1 MKQPPSS
8 TSDSATTLLP
18 PLVAARSGPPE
29 ALKDE
34 EAALRAQLFDVC
46 HIGLVLRAVLGVQVL
61 LSLGVALQA
70 RDAVQWLWQLASASF
85 VSMTAV
91 LAWLVLV
98 CAGKR
103 LLAQLSSFGQWLAL
117 AALGAA
123 SASLAWQLLN
133 VAEGEPGNGFRLL
146 AVALSGAT
154 VASSLWLWLRSRQ
167 RWQRPAAAMAQLVE
181 LQSRIRP
188 HFLFNT
194 LNSAIV
200 LVQLDPQRAEKVL
213 EDLSEL
219 FRVALSESGAAV
231 SLDEEIELARR
242 YLEIEQIRFGER
254 LRLRWRLD
262 PQAGAVRVPPLLLQP
277 LVENAV
283 RHGVEPNDDGGEIEV
298 LTRCRGSQVELRV
311 SNTVGQGAS
320 RPGHGLA
327 LDNVRERLLLM
338 HDVAAQFEVHAE
350 PRRYV
355 VKILLPLQS

>member
-1 MKQPPSS
+1 MKQPPPSS
-8 TSDSATTLLP
+8 LDPGTTLLP
-18 PLVAARSGPPE
+18 PVLPASAPAALRIEDAAR
-29 ALKDE
+29 
-34 EAALRAQLFDVC
+34 RAQLFDVC
-46 HIGLVLRAVLGVQVL
+46 HMGLALRAVLGVQLVL
-61 LSLGVALQA
+61 SAGIALQA
-70 RDAVQWLWQLASASF
+70 PDAEQWLLQLASASF

-98 CAGKR
+98 CAGKH
-103 LLAQLSSFGQWLAL
+103 LLARLGSAGQWLVL
-117 AALGAA
+117 AGLGALCA
-123 SASLAWQLLN
+123 TAAWRLLN
-133 VAEGEPGNGFRLL
+133 EASGESGSLFRFG
-146 AVALSGAT
+146 AVALTGAG
-154 VASSLWLWLRSRQ
+154 VASALWMWLHSRQ
-167 RWQRPAAAMAQLVE
+167 RWQRPAAALAQLVE

-213 EDLSEL
+213 EDLAEL
-219 FRVALSESGAAV
+219 FRVALSENGAAV
-231 SLDEEIELARR
+231 SLAEEIELARR

-254 LRLRWRLD
+254 LRVHWRLD
-262 PQAGAVRVPPLLLQP
+262 PEADGARVPPLLLQP

-298 LTRCRGSQVELRV
+298 LTRRRGGQVELRV
-311 SNTVGQGAS
+311 SNSVGPGPS

-338 HDVAAQFEVHAE
+338 HDVAAQFELHAE
-350 PRRYV
+350 PGRYV

>member
-8 TSDSATTLLP
+8 SSDTTTTLLP
-18 PLVAARSGPPE
+18 PLLATKPGPQDADEAARRS
-29 ALKDE
+29 
-34 EAALRAQLFDVC
+34 QLFDVC
-46 HIGLVLRAVLGVQVL
+46 HMGLVLRAVLGVQIL
-61 LSLGVALQA
+61 LSLGIALQA
-70 RDAVQWLWQLASASF
+70 QDPGQWLWQLASASF

-103 LLAQLSSFGQWLAL
+103 LLARLGSVGQWGAL
-117 AALGAA
+117 AALGALC
-123 SASLAWQLLN
+123 ASLAWLLLKS
-133 VAEGEPGNGFRLL
+133 AEGEPGSSFRLT
-146 AVALSGAT
+146 AVALSGAG

-231 SLDEEIELARR
+231 SLDDEIELARR

-254 LRLRWRLD
+254 LRVRWRLD
-262 PQAGAVRVPPLLLQP
+262 PEAGAVSVPPLLLQP

-283 RHGVEPNDDGGEIEV
+283 RHGVEPNDEGGEIEV
-298 LTRCRGSQVELRV
+298 LTRRRGSQVEVRV
-311 SNTVGQGAS
+311 SNSVGRGVS

-338 HDVAAQFEVHAE
+338 HDVAAQFEIHAE
-350 PRRYV
+350 PGRYV